1 MSLTSHVICRHADTL
16 SGDTGIMEADGGWL
30 HWIQQNFSVTFG
42 SEGCRVQSVQ
52 SVQAAQCAV
61 MQLQFYGSFVSPPA
75 ATQRHTTSRCWPGIE
90 WSNGGFIQIMPSVS
104 TALYLDP
111 GPPELGFA

>member
-1 MSLTSHVICRHADTL
+1 MVALDSTKLLRH
-16 SGDTGIMEADGGWL
+16 IWL
-30 HWIQQNFSVTFG
+30 
-42 SEGCRVQSVQ
+42 RRLQSAV
-52 SVQAAQCAV
+52 SAVSAGCAV

-75 ATQRHTTSRCWPGIE
+75 ATQRHTTSRCWPGLAQ
-90 WSNGGFIQIMPSVS
+90 SNGGFIQIMPSVS